1 MLSGTNTHHRPV
13 GCCEHPA
20 GCRFI
25 AFPAS
30 FYTMPRQKSSDS
42 SRCGTVFQ
50 PLPGCQLQFHP
61 CAGGASVPLWSMG
74 TACRP
79 IEEYMG
85 RRPHWRVFGRCR
97 GIRSSRPPGA
107 DVGRALAPLYPSRE
121 KSAAGGQTATGAGRV
136 SVPPLS
142 LSLKGTRR
150 ASGGMSRRAVR
161 APGSA
166 ARQVPG

>member
-1 MLSGTNTHHRPV
+1 MLAALCGLPLYCVSGFILHHT
-13 GCCEHPA
+13 A
-20 GCRFI
+20 AKIKRFI
-25 AFPAS
+25 KL
-30 FYTMPRQKSSDS
+30 RH
-42 SRCGTVFQ
+42 GFQ
-50 PLPGCQLQFHP
+50 PLLGCQLQFHP

>member
-1 MLSGTNTHHRPV
+1 MSGVNTHHRPV
-13 GCCEHPA
+13 GWLQHPA

-30 FYTMPRQKSSDS
+30 FYTIPRQKSSDS
-42 SRCGTVFQ
+42 SSCGTVFQ
-50 PLPGCQLQFHP
+50 PLLGCQLQLRP

-85 RRPHWRVFGRCR
+85 KRPRWRVLWPLPGDYGFKA
-97 GIRSSRPPGA
+97 PGA

-121 KSAAGGQTATGAGRV
+121 KSAVGGQTATGAGRA

-150 ASGGMSRRAVR
+150 ASGGVSRRAVR

>member
-1 MLSGTNTHHRPV
+1 MNTHHRPV
-13 GCCEHPA
+13 GWLQHPA

-30 FYTMPRQKSSDS
+30 FYTIPRQKSSDS
-42 SRCGTVFQ
+42 LGRGTVFQ
-50 PLPGCQLQFHP
+50 PLLGCQLQLRT

-74 TACRP
+74 TACRQT
-79 IEEYMG
+79 EEYMG
-85 RRPHWRVFGRCR
+85 RRPHGRVFGRCR
-97 GIRSSRPPGA
+97 GIRASRPPGG
-107 DVGRALAPLYPSRE
+107 DVRAGVCALISIQE
-121 KSAAGGQTATGAGRV
+121 KSAVGGQTGTGAGRA

-150 ASGGMSRRAVR
+150 ASGGVSRRAVR